1 MEDALKI
8 QEPQQIVLVQAMLAG
23 VQLEQRQSRE
33 NGRLKIRLRGLRD
46 GGAYFFQH
54 GSALRCKPMLYC
66 CTAGGRCGAW
76 RAIFHCLSRPFGLL
90 ASVPFCGLADA
101 IGAAGLALGY
111 LPGLLHRRRGPS

>member
-33 NGRLKIRLRGLRD
+33 NGRFKIRLRGLRD

-54 GSALRCKPMLYC
+54 GSALHCKPMLYC

-101 IGAAGLALGY
+101 IGAVDMTLEY
-111 LPGLLHRRRGPS
+111 LPGLSYRRCVP